1 MPDSASQ
8 LARLYQSGF
17 DIQTLDRFPRAVGV
31 VRDNCIALLEAT
43 PEGLKIV
50 TTPGWRMGESIG
62 VLVEQDGRQVFQHKS
77 ETVEATPER
86 LETLRRFTEELEKLL
101 AAAA

>member
-1 MPDSASQ
+1 MDSAQQ
-8 LARLYQSGF
+8 LQRLYQTGF
-17 DIQTLDRFPRAVGV
+17 DIQTFDRFPRAVGV

-43 PEGLKIV
+43 PEGMKIIA
-50 TTPGWRMGESIG
+50 TPGWRMGESIG

-86 LETLRRFTEELEKLL
+86 LEMLRRFREDLENLL